1 MINTIC
7 NAPHQRFL
15 QPLALLGLANH
26 SHYGGTA
33 NPLLNKSRVSPK
45 KKTSVLREQDYH
57 YLLKMGGK
65 KPKTHPANTKL
76 NLSKVGLVKSNIMP
90 SFNIPIFDSSAHI
103 KIEDPHRVMKG
114 NVWT

>member
-1 MINTIC
+1 MINAIC
-7 NAPHQRFL
+7 NAPHQRSL
-15 QPLALLGLANH
+15 QPLALLGLAHH

-57 YLLKMGGK
+57 YLLKIGGK